1 MIVFTATLILIIAA
15 VVARAGVATSISLLL
30 SVSTCAP
37 GLPRIAAGPDGNPER
52 DHSALRLDRD
62 WLAGEPIQRSRVD
75 IVRPGRGLARCRGDE
90 ANLMIVSG
98 SAAQTA
104 EPARCPARSPQ

>member
-15 VVARAGVATSISLLL
+15 VVARAGVATSLSMLL

-37 GLPRIAAGPDGNPER
+37 GLPGIAAGPAGNPAR
-52 DHSALRLDRD
+52 DHGALRLDRD

-90 ANLMIVSG
+90 ANIMFISG
-98 SAAQTA
+98 SAQTA
-104 EPARCPARSPQ
+104 APARCPAR